1 MLQIRQLIKK
11 VRACR
16 TAEEERSVINKESA
30 EIRNLSKDPNAPHKA
45 RNLCK
50 AIYMQMMGYQTSF
63 MQMSCI
69 NLLAS
74 SDFTEK
80 RIAYSA
86 LSLVIDSTS
95 QVLLLATSTIK
106 KDLQNKDSTE
116 IQALALNA
124 IGDVCTPD
132 MCREL
137 GMEVANLIQNTGDSN
152 VKKRAACAAVVI
164 IKNCPEM
171 IDSYIDKIPTL
182 LEDRTHSVCLSGIY
196 LVIEMINKKPA
207 IIEKIKK
214 YHSMFVKYEKSLL
227 SVSYS
232 PEFDVNGITDPFL
245 QAKILEIMQYTAKD
259 DKDLIDEL
267 ADLFVSVQSITES
280 SRQTGYALQYE
291 IIKTINN
298 LNASSGMKS
307 LSNNILGKFL
317 SSNDYNLK
325 YIALNTLKDVA
336 RKDLSSIQK
345 HRGVIL
351 EFLKDNDISL
361 QKRALDL
368 IYLIINKN
376 NLKKI
381 TRECLIFLPKA
392 EDEIKFE
399 LTKKLQDSIV
409 KYSLSYKWEIDSL
422 IKMVINS
429 KGKIYEDVLSQIIN
443 AILKVKDLY
452 IYSAHK
458 AFIALKMKKN
468 ENNPSLVKLCIYI
481 IGELC
486 TYLIKNNTLNCKNET
501 VTVNENDVLN
511 LLKEIG
517 AKHSS
522 LGNETVI
529 EYLLNALVKLL
540 IRIPEKRNEIES
552 IIKSYRRSYFSE
564 VQSRA
569 LEYLQFN
576 ESDKADVKKN
586 MVEPVPLPKKKEEE
600 EENEERKLVDEND
613 EENNEPEDDL
623 ICIRLTE
630 GTIKNIDLGDNNN
643 IDDNI
648 NNNPLDF
655 LGEKDN
661 NKSNN
666 NNNNQGG
673 NLDLLD
679 LNNIFSAASGEAT
692 NTNINNN
699 NNNQQNNN
707 SLNPFDFINMQL
719 NQPNDNNNNNNNNN
733 VNNNNNN
740 NVNDLLNMIMGS
752 NDNNQANTNTNTNT
766 NNSQN
771 NINDLFSPVQTAP
784 QQSNNMKECF
794 KNEDI
799 SLYYTTDKK
808 EGGVIDGSIFASS
821 NSNEQIKEVK
831 INFLVQKFVK
841 LTVLATSGNN
851 LEPLQSLGIKKDFS
865 LTSSDPNKKIVIK
878 IKLHYTVNEKE
889 TTKEFV
895 IKNI

>member
-1 MLQIRQLIKK
+1 MLKIRQLIKR

-63 MQMSCI
+63 MQLSCI

-74 SDFTEK
+74 PDYTEK

-106 KDLQNKDSTE
+106 KDLQNKDNPE

-124 IGDVCTPD
+124 VGDVCTPD
-132 MCREL
+132 MCREIS
-137 GMEVANLIQNTGDSN
+137 MEVSNIIQNAEDSN
-152 VKKRAACAAVVI
+152 VKKKAACAAVII

-171 IDSYIDKIPTL
+171 MDSYIDKIPLL

-196 LVIEMINKKPA
+196 LVLEMINKNPS
-207 IIEKIKK
+207 IVDKIKK

-245 QAKILEIMQYTAKD
+245 QAKILEILQYTAKD

-280 SRQTGYALQYE
+280 SKQTGYALQYE
-291 IIKTINN
+291 IIKDINN
-298 LNASSGMKS
+298 LNASSGMKN

-336 RKDLSSIQK
+336 RKDLASVQK
-345 HRGVIL
+345 HRSVIL

-376 NLKKI
+376 NLKNI
-381 TRECLIFLPKA
+381 TKECLIFLPKA
-392 EDEIKFE
+392 EDEIKYE

-429 KGKIYEDVLSQIIN
+429 KGKLYEDVLSQIII
-443 AILKVKDLY
+443 AILKVKELY
-452 IYSAHK
+452 VYSAHK
-458 AFIALKMKKN
+458 VFLALKVKKN
-468 ENNPSLVKLCIYI
+468 ENNPSLAKLCIYI

-486 TYLIKNNTLNCKNET
+486 TYLTNNTTLNCKNET
-501 VTVNENDVLN
+501 ISVSEDDILN
-511 LLKEIG
+511 LLKDVG
-517 AKHSS
+517 LKHNS

-529 EYLLNALVKLL
+529 EYLLNAFVKM
-540 IRIPEKRNEIES
+540 IIKFKDKKSVIES
-552 IIKSYRRSYFSE
+552 MIKFYKRSFFAE

-569 LEYLQFN
+569 LEYLQFYKSEK
-576 ESDKADVKKN
+576 ESMKAK
-586 MVEPVPLPKKKEEE
+586 MVEPVLLPKKSREGNDNI
-600 EENEERKLVDEND
+600 NEKRKFVDDND
-613 EENNEPEDDL
+613 EENYEPEDDL
-623 ICIRLTE
+623 ICVRLTE
-630 GTIKNIDLGDNNN
+630 GVIKNIEINDNNIN
-643 IDDNI
+643 DND
-648 NNNPLDF
+648 NNPLDF
-655 LGEKDN
+655 LNDKDN
-661 NKSNN
+661 NNINNDNN
-666 NNNNQGG
+666 NKQSG

-679 LNNIFSAASGEAT
+679 LNSIFSAGN
-692 NTNINNN
+692 NTNPANMNQ
-699 NNNQQNNN
+699 NNQKDNN
-707 SLNPFDFINMQL
+707 SSPFDILNMQL
-719 NQPNDNNNNNNNNN
+719 NQNQNQNEGNNNQQPNNDI
-733 VNNNNNN
+733 
-740 NVNDLLNMIMGS
+740 NDLLNMVIG
-752 NDNNQANTNTNTNT
+752 NNNNT
-766 NNSQN
+766 NNADLNKN
-771 NINDLFSPVQTAP
+771 NNTKTKKTEINV
-784 QQSNNMKECF
+784 MKECY

-799 SLYYTTDKK
+799 SIYYNITKK
-808 EGGVIDGSIFASS
+808 EGSNIEGSVYAT
-821 NSNEQIKEVK
+821 NNKNESITGVK
-831 INFLVQKFVK
+831 IAFLVQKFVK
-841 LTVLATSGNN
+841 LTVLATSGDT
-851 LEPLQSLGIKKDFS
+851 LEPNQSLGIKKDFS
-865 LTSSDPNKKIVIK
+865 LTSSEPNKKVILK
-878 IKLHYTVNEKE
+878 IKLHYSINNEEKAQ
-889 TTKEFV
+889 EFN

>member
-1 MLQIRQLIKK
+1 MLKIRQLIKR

-63 MQMSCI
+63 MQLSCI

-74 SDFTEK
+74 PDYTEK

-106 KDLQNKDSTE
+106 KDLQNKDNPE
-116 IQALALNA
+116 IQAMALNA
-124 IGDVCTPD
+124 VGDVCTPD
-132 MCREL
+132 MCREIS
-137 GMEVANLIQNTGDSN
+137 MEVSNIIQNAEDSN
-152 VKKRAACAAVVI
+152 VKKKAACAAVII

-171 IDSYIDKIPTL
+171 MDSYIDKIPLL

-196 LVIEMINKKPA
+196 LVLEMINKNPS
-207 IIEKIKK
+207 IVDKIKK

-245 QAKILEIMQYTAKD
+245 QAKILEILQYTAKD

-280 SRQTGYALQYE
+280 SKQTGYALQYE
-291 IIKTINN
+291 IIKDINN
-298 LNASSGMKS
+298 LNASSGMKN

-336 RKDLSSIQK
+336 RKDLASVQK
-345 HRGVIL
+345 HRSVIL

-376 NLKKI
+376 NLKNI
-381 TRECLIFLPKA
+381 TKECLIFLPKA
-392 EDEIKFE
+392 EDEIKYE

-429 KGKIYEDVLSQIIN
+429 KGKLYEDVLSQIII
-443 AILKVKDLY
+443 AILKVKELY
-452 IYSAHK
+452 VYSAHK
-458 AFIALKMKKN
+458 VFLALKVKKN
-468 ENNPSLVKLCIYI
+468 ENNPSLAKLCIYI

-486 TYLIKNNTLNCKNET
+486 TYLTNNTTLNCKNET
-501 VTVNENDVLN
+501 ISVTEDDILN
-511 LLKEIG
+511 LLKDVG
-517 AKHSS
+517 LKHNS

-529 EYLLNALVKLL
+529 EYLLNAFVKM
-540 IRIPEKRNEIES
+540 IIKFKDKKSVIES
-552 IIKSYRRSYFSE
+552 MIKFYKRSFFAE

-569 LEYLQFN
+569 LEYLQFYKSEKEN
-576 ESDKADVKKN
+576 MKAK
-586 MVEPVPLPKKKEEE
+586 MVEPVLLPKKSREGNDNI
-600 EENEERKLVDEND
+600 NEKRKLVDDND
-613 EENNEPEDDL
+613 EENYEPEDDL
-623 ICIRLTE
+623 ICVRLTE
-630 GTIKNIDLGDNNN
+630 GVIKNIEINDNNIN
-643 IDDNI
+643 DND
-648 NNNPLDF
+648 NNPLDF
-655 LGEKDN
+655 LNDKDN
-661 NKSNN
+661 NNINNDNN
-666 NNNNQGG
+666 NKQSG

-679 LNNIFSAASGEAT
+679 LNSIFSAGN
-692 NTNINNN
+692 NTNPANMNQ
-699 NNNQQNNN
+699 NNQKDNN
-707 SLNPFDFINMQL
+707 SSPFDILNMQL
-719 NQPNDNNNNNNNNN
+719 NQNQNQNEGNNNQQPNNDI
-733 VNNNNNN
+733 
-740 NVNDLLNMIMGS
+740 NDLLNMVIG
-752 NDNNQANTNTNTNT
+752 NNNNT
-766 NNSQN
+766 NNDDLNKN
-771 NINDLFSPVQTAP
+771 NNTKTKKTEINV
-784 QQSNNMKECF
+784 MKECY

-799 SLYYTTDKK
+799 SIYYNITKK
-808 EGGVIDGSIFASS
+808 EGSNIEGSVYAT
-821 NSNEQIKEVK
+821 NNKNESITGVK
-831 INFLVQKFVK
+831 IVFLVQKFVK
-841 LTVLATSGNN
+841 LTVLATSGDT
-851 LEPLQSLGIKKDFS
+851 LEPNQSLGIKKDFS
-865 LTSSDPNKKIVIK
+865 LTSSEPNKKVILK
-878 IKLHYTVNEKE
+878 IKLHYSINNEEKAQ
-889 TTKEFV
+889 EFN

>member
-1 MLQIRQLIKK
+1 MLKIRQLIKR

-63 MQMSCI
+63 MQLSCI

-74 SDFTEK
+74 PDYTEK

-106 KDLQNKDSTE
+106 KDLQNKDNPE
-116 IQALALNA
+116 IQAMALNA
-124 IGDVCTPD
+124 VGDVCTPD
-132 MCREL
+132 MCREIS
-137 GMEVANLIQNTGDSN
+137 MEVSNIIQNAEDSN
-152 VKKRAACAAVVI
+152 VKKKAACAAVII

-171 IDSYIDKIPTL
+171 MDSYIDKIPLL

-196 LVIEMINKKPA
+196 LVLEMINKNPS
-207 IIEKIKK
+207 IVDKIKK

-245 QAKILEIMQYTAKD
+245 QAKILEILQYTAKD

-280 SRQTGYALQYE
+280 SKQTGYALQYE
-291 IIKTINN
+291 IIKDINN
-298 LNASSGMKS
+298 LNASSGMKN

-336 RKDLSSIQK
+336 RKDLASVQK
-345 HRGVIL
+345 HRSVIL

-376 NLKKI
+376 NLKNI
-381 TRECLIFLPKA
+381 TKECLIFLPKA
-392 EDEIKFE
+392 EDEIKYE

-429 KGKIYEDVLSQIIN
+429 KGKLYEDVLSQIII
-443 AILKVKDLY
+443 AILKVKELY
-452 IYSAHK
+452 VYSAHK
-458 AFIALKMKKN
+458 VFLALKVKKN
-468 ENNPSLVKLCIYI
+468 ENNPSLAKLCIYI

-486 TYLIKNNTLNCKNET
+486 TYLTNNTTLNCKNET
-501 VTVNENDVLN
+501 ISVTEDDILN
-511 LLKEIG
+511 LLKDVG
-517 AKHSS
+517 LKHNS

-529 EYLLNALVKLL
+529 EYLLNAFVKM
-540 IRIPEKRNEIES
+540 IIKFKDKKSVIES
-552 IIKSYRRSYFSE
+552 MIKFYKRSFFAE

-569 LEYLQFN
+569 LEYLQFYKSEKEN
-576 ESDKADVKKN
+576 MKAK
-586 MVEPVPLPKKKEEE
+586 MVEPVLLPKKSREGNDNI
-600 EENEERKLVDEND
+600 NEKRKLVDDND
-613 EENNEPEDDL
+613 EENYEPEDDL
-623 ICIRLTE
+623 ICVRLTE
-630 GTIKNIDLGDNNN
+630 GVIKNIEINDNNIN
-643 IDDNI
+643 DND
-648 NNNPLDF
+648 NNPLDF
-655 LGEKDN
+655 LNDKDN
-661 NKSNN
+661 NNINNDNN
-666 NNNNQGG
+666 NKQSG

-679 LNNIFSAASGEAT
+679 LNSIFSAGN
-692 NTNINNN
+692 NTNPANMNQ
-699 NNNQQNNN
+699 NNQKDNN
-707 SLNPFDFINMQL
+707 SSPFDILNMQL
-719 NQPNDNNNNNNNNN
+719 NQNQNQNEGNNNQQPNNDI
-733 VNNNNNN
+733 
-740 NVNDLLNMIMGS
+740 NDLLNMVIG
-752 NDNNQANTNTNTNT
+752 NNNNT
-766 NNSQN
+766 NNADLNKN
-771 NINDLFSPVQTAP
+771 NNTKTKKTEINV
-784 QQSNNMKECF
+784 MKECY

-799 SLYYTTDKK
+799 SIYYNITKK
-808 EGGVIDGSIFASS
+808 EGSNIEGSVYAT
-821 NSNEQIKEVK
+821 NNKNESITGVK
-831 INFLVQKFVK
+831 IVFLVQKFVK
-841 LTVLATSGNN
+841 LTVLATSGDT
-851 LEPLQSLGIKKDFS
+851 LEPNQSLGIKKDFS
-865 LTSSDPNKKIVIK
+865 LTSSEPNKKVILK
-878 IKLHYTVNEKE
+878 IKLHYSINNEEKAQ
-889 TTKEFV
+889 EFN

>member
-1 MLQIRQLIKK
+1 MLKIRQLIKR

-63 MQMSCI
+63 MQLSCI

-74 SDFTEK
+74 PDYTEK

-106 KDLQNKDSTE
+106 KDLQNKDNPE

-124 IGDVCTPD
+124 VGDVCTPD
-132 MCREL
+132 MCREIS
-137 GMEVANLIQNTGDSN
+137 MEVSNIIQNAEDSN
-152 VKKRAACAAVVI
+152 VKKKAACAAVII

-171 IDSYIDKIPTL
+171 MDSYIDKIPLL

-196 LVIEMINKKPA
+196 LVLEMINKNPS
-207 IIEKIKK
+207 IVDKIKK

-245 QAKILEIMQYTAKD
+245 QAKILEILQYTAKD

-280 SRQTGYALQYE
+280 SKQTGYALQYE
-291 IIKTINN
+291 IIKDINN
-298 LNASSGMKS
+298 LNASSGMKN

-336 RKDLSSIQK
+336 RKDLASVQK
-345 HRGVIL
+345 HRSVIL
-351 EFLKDNDISL
+351 EFLKDSDISL

-376 NLKKI
+376 NLKNI
-381 TRECLIFLPKA
+381 TKECLIFLPKA
-392 EDEIKFE
+392 EDEIKYE

-429 KGKIYEDVLSQIIN
+429 KGKLYEDVLSQIII
-443 AILKVKDLY
+443 AILKVKELY
-452 IYSAHK
+452 VYSAHK
-458 AFIALKMKKN
+458 VFLALKVKKN
-468 ENNPSLVKLCIYI
+468 ENNPSLAKLCIYI

-486 TYLIKNNTLNCKNET
+486 TYLTNNTTLNCKNET
-501 VTVNENDVLN
+501 ISVTEDDILN
-511 LLKEIG
+511 LLKDVG
-517 AKHSS
+517 LKHNS

-529 EYLLNALVKLL
+529 EYLLNAFVKM
-540 IRIPEKRNEIES
+540 IIKFKDKKSVIES
-552 IIKSYRRSYFSE
+552 MIKFYKRSFFAE

-569 LEYLQFN
+569 LEYLQFYKSEK
-576 ESDKADVKKN
+576 ESMKAK
-586 MVEPVPLPKKKEEE
+586 MVEPVLLPKKSREGNDNI
-600 EENEERKLVDEND
+600 NEKRKLVDDND
-613 EENNEPEDDL
+613 EENYEPEDDL
-623 ICIRLTE
+623 ICVRLTE
-630 GTIKNIDLGDNNN
+630 GVIKNIEINDNNIN
-643 IDDNI
+643 DND
-648 NNNPLDF
+648 NNPLDF
-655 LGEKDN
+655 LNDKDN
-661 NKSNN
+661 NNINNDNN
-666 NNNNQGG
+666 NKQSG

-679 LNNIFSAASGEAT
+679 LNSIFSAGN
-692 NTNINNN
+692 NTNPANMNQ
-699 NNNQQNNN
+699 NNQKDNN
-707 SLNPFDFINMQL
+707 SSPFDILNMQL
-719 NQPNDNNNNNNNNN
+719 NQNQNQNEGNNNKQPNNDI
-733 VNNNNNN
+733 
-740 NVNDLLNMIMGS
+740 NDLLNMVIG
-752 NDNNQANTNTNTNT
+752 NNNNT
-766 NNSQN
+766 NNADLNKN
-771 NINDLFSPVQTAP
+771 NNTKTKKTEINV
-784 QQSNNMKECF
+784 MKECY

-799 SLYYTTDKK
+799 SIYYNITKK
-808 EGGVIDGSIFASS
+808 EGSNIEGSVYAT
-821 NSNEQIKEVK
+821 NNKNESITGVK
-831 INFLVQKFVK
+831 IVFLVQKFVK
-841 LTVLATSGNN
+841 LTVLATSGDT
-851 LEPLQSLGIKKDFS
+851 LEPNQSLGIKKDFS
-865 LTSSDPNKKIVIK
+865 LTSSEPNKKVILK
-878 IKLHYTVNEKE
+878 IKLHYSINNEEKAQ
-889 TTKEFV
+889 EFN

>member
-1 MLQIRQLIKK
+1 MLKIRQLIKR

-86 LSLVIDSTS
+86 LPLVIDSTS

-106 KDLQNKDSTE
+106 KDLQNKENPD

-124 IGDVCTPD
+124 VGDVCTPD
-132 MCREL
+132 MCREIS
-137 GMEVANLIQNTGDSN
+137 MEVANLIQNGEDSN
-152 VKKRAACAAVVI
+152 VKKKSACAAVVI
-164 IKNCPEM
+164 IKNCPET
-171 IDSYIDKIPTL
+171 IDSFIDKISTL

-196 LVIEMINKKPA
+196 LVLEMISKKPS
-207 IIEKIKK
+207 IVDKIKK
-214 YHSMFVKYEKSLL
+214 YHSMFVKYERSLL

-245 QAKILEIMQYTAKD
+245 QAKILEILQYTAKD
-259 DKDLIDEL
+259 DKELIDEL

-280 SRQTGYALQYE
+280 SKQTGYALQYE
-291 IIKTINN
+291 IIKDINN
-298 LNASSGMKS
+298 LNASSGMKN

-336 RKDLSSIQK
+336 RKDLASVQK
-345 HRGVIL
+345 HRSVIL

-376 NLKKI
+376 NLKNI
-381 TRECLIFLPKA
+381 TKECLIFLPKA

-429 KGKIYEDVLSQIIN
+429 KGKLYEDVLSNIIL
-443 AILKVKDLY
+443 AILEVKDLY

-458 AFIALKMKKN
+458 AFLALKIKKN
-468 ENNPSLVKLCIYI
+468 ENNPSLAKLCIYI
-481 IGELC
+481 IGELA
-486 TYLIKNNTLNCKNET
+486 TYLISNTTLNCKNET
-501 VTVNENDVLN
+501 ITVTENDILH
-511 LLKEIG
+511 LFKEVG
-517 AKHSS
+517 NKHNN
-522 LGNETVI
+522 LGNETVL
-529 EYLLNALVKLL
+529 EYLLNALVKLF
-540 IRIPEKRNEIES
+540 IKFKDKKSEIES
-552 IIKSYRRSYFSE
+552 MIKHYKRSYFSE

-576 ESDKADVKKN
+576 KSDKENMKQK
-586 MVEPVPLPKKKEEE
+586 MVETIPLPQKNKEERDKIQKE
-600 EENEERKLVDEND
+600 KRKLVDDKD
-613 EENNEPEDDL
+613 EENYEPEDDL
-623 ICIRLTE
+623 ICVRLTE
-630 GTIKNIDLGDNNN
+630 GVIKNIEIKNNDENDNNN
-643 IDDNI
+643 G
-648 NNNPLDF
+648 LDF

-661 NKSNN
+661 SNNN

-679 LNNIFSAASGEAT
+679 LNSIFTSAPGNQDNN
-692 NTNINNN
+692 NTNSDQNQNNANNN
-699 NNNQQNNN
+699 N
-707 SLNPFDFINMQL
+707 SAANPFDILNMQL
-719 NQPNDNNNNNNNNN
+719 NQNQSNENNNQKNNTDINDILNMVIGTNNNNNNNTTT
-733 VNNNNNN
+733 
-740 NVNDLLNMIMGS
+740 ND
-752 NDNNQANTNTNTNT
+752 TNNT
-766 NNSQN
+766 NNNTEHQ
-771 NINDLFSPVQTAP
+771 INT
-784 QQSNNMKECF
+784 MKECF
-794 KNEDI
+794 KNDDI
-799 SLYYTTDKK
+799 SIYYTITKK
-808 EGGVIDGSIFASS
+808 EQSNLDGTIYAT
-821 NSNEQIKEVK
+821 NNKNTAINGVK
-831 INFLVQKFVK
+831 IIFQVQKFVK
-841 LTVLATSGNN
+841 LNVLSVSGDQ
-851 LEPLQSLGIKKDFS
+851 LEPNQSLGIKKDFT
-865 LTSSDPNKKIVIK
+865 LTSSEPHKKVSIR
-878 IKLHYTVNEKE
+878 IKLQYMINNEEKTE
-889 TTKEFV
+889 QFM
-895 IKNI
+895 IKNL

>member
-1 MLQIRQLIKK
+1 MLKIRQLIKK

-30 EIRNLSKDPNAPHKA
+30 EIRNLSKDPNAPNKA

-86 LSLVIDSTS
+86 LPLVIDSTS

-106 KDLQNKDSTE
+106 KDLQNRDNPE

-124 IGDVCTPD
+124 VGDVCTPD
-132 MCREL
+132 MCREIS
-137 GMEVANLIQNTGDSN
+137 MEVANIIQNTEDSN

-171 IDSYIDKIPTL
+171 IDSYIDKIPLL

-196 LVIEMINKKPA
+196 LVIEMINVKPT

-214 YHSMFVKYEKSLL
+214 YHSMFIKYEKALL

-245 QAKILEIMQYTAKD
+245 QAKILEIMQFTAKD
-259 DKDLIDEL
+259 DKELIDEL

-280 SRQTGYALQYE
+280 SKQTGYALQYE

-336 RKDLSSIQK
+336 RKDLASVQK
-345 HRGVIL
+345 HRAVIL

-381 TRECLIFLPKA
+381 TKECLIFLPKA
-392 EDEIKFE
+392 DDEIKFE

-429 KGKIYEDVLSQIIN
+429 KGKIYEEVLSQIIN
-443 AILKVKDLY
+443 AIIAVKDLY
-452 IYSAHK
+452 AYSAHK
-458 AFIALKMKKN
+458 AFLALKMKRN

-486 TYLIKNNTLNCKNET
+486 TYLINNTTLNCKNET
-501 VTVNENDVLN
+501 ITVNENDVLN
-511 LLKEIG
+511 LFKEIG
-517 AKHSS
+517 VKHNN

-529 EYLLNALVKLL
+529 EYLLNALVKLF
-540 IRIPEKRNEIES
+540 IRFPDKRNEIEA
-552 IIKSYRRSYFSE
+552 IIKTYKRSYFSE

-576 ESDKADVKKN
+576 KSDKNNMKN
-586 MVEPVPLPKKKEEE
+586 KMVEPIPLPKKKDDEEVE
-600 EENEERKLVDEND
+600 KKKKLVDEND
-613 EENNEPEDDL
+613 EENNDPEDDL
-623 ICIRLTE
+623 ICVRLTE
-630 GTIKNIDLGDNNN
+630 GAIKNIDLSDNNN
-643 IDDNI
+643 LDNI

-661 NKSNN
+661 DNTNN
-666 NNNNQGG
+666 NNKQGG

-679 LNNIFSAASGEAT
+679 LNNIFSAASGEAP
-692 NTNINNN
+692 NTNNNSNQQNNN
-699 NNNQQNNN
+699 NNN
-707 SLNPFDFINMQL
+707 PFDIFNLQL
-719 NQPNDNNNNNNNNN
+719 NQPNNNNNNNTNN
-733 VNNNNNN
+733 NQSSNNNNI
-740 NVNDLLNMIMGS
+740 NDLLNMVMGT
-752 NDNNQANTNTNTNT
+752 NDNNQNNNNNQNNTNDFF
-766 NNSQN
+766 SQ
-771 NINDLFSPVQTAP
+771 FQTP
-784 QQSNNMKECF
+784 PKESDSMKECF

-799 SLYYTTDKK
+799 SLYYNITKK
-808 EGGVIDGSIFASS
+808 EGGTIDGAILASS
-821 NSNEQIKEVK
+821 NSKESISEVK

-841 LTVLATSGNN
+841 LTVLSTSGSN
-851 LEPLQSLGIKKDFS
+851 LEPLQSLGIKKEFT
-865 LTSSDPNKKIVIK
+865 LTSNDPNKKIVIK
-878 IKLHYTVNEKE
+878 IKLHYTINGKE
-889 TTKEFV
+889 TSKEFT
-895 IKNI
+895 IKNL

>member
-1 MLQIRQLIKK
+1 MLKIRQLIKR

-63 MQMSCI
+63 MQLSCI

-74 SDFTEK
+74 PDYTEK

-106 KDLQNKDSTE
+106 KDLQNKDNPE

-124 IGDVCTPD
+124 VGDVCTPD
-132 MCREL
+132 MCREIS
-137 GMEVANLIQNTGDSN
+137 MEVSNIIQNAEDSN
-152 VKKRAACAAVVI
+152 VKKKAACAAVII

-171 IDSYIDKIPTL
+171 MDSYIDKIPLL

-196 LVIEMINKKPA
+196 LVLEMINKNPS
-207 IIEKIKK
+207 IVDKIKK

-245 QAKILEIMQYTAKD
+245 QAKILEILQYTAKD

-280 SRQTGYALQYE
+280 SKQTGYALQYE
-291 IIKTINN
+291 IIKDINN
-298 LNASSGMKS
+298 LNASSGMKN

-336 RKDLSSIQK
+336 RKDLASVQK
-345 HRGVIL
+345 HRSVIL

-376 NLKKI
+376 NLKNI
-381 TRECLIFLPKA
+381 TKECLIFLPKA
-392 EDEIKFE
+392 EDEIKYE

-429 KGKIYEDVLSQIIN
+429 KGKLYEDVLSQIII
-443 AILKVKDLY
+443 AILKVKELY
-452 IYSAHK
+452 VYSAHK
-458 AFIALKMKKN
+458 VFLALKVKKN
-468 ENNPSLVKLCIYI
+468 ENNPSLAKLCIYI

-486 TYLIKNNTLNCKNET
+486 TYLTNNTTLNCKNET
-501 VTVNENDVLN
+501 ISVTEDDILN
-511 LLKEIG
+511 LLKDVG
-517 AKHSS
+517 LKHNS

-529 EYLLNALVKLL
+529 EYLLNAFVKM
-540 IRIPEKRNEIES
+540 IIKFKDKKSVIES
-552 IIKSYRRSYFSE
+552 MIKFYKRSFFAE

-569 LEYLQFN
+569 LEYLQFYKSEKEN
-576 ESDKADVKKN
+576 MKSKKI
-586 MVEPVPLPKKKEEE
+586 EPVLLPKKSREGNDNI
-600 EENEERKLVDEND
+600 NEKRKLVDDND
-613 EENNEPEDDL
+613 EENYEPEDDL
-623 ICIRLTE
+623 ICVRLTE
-630 GTIKNIDLGDNNN
+630 GVIKNIEINDNNIN
-643 IDDNI
+643 DND
-648 NNNPLDF
+648 NNPLDF
-655 LGEKDN
+655 LNDKDN
-661 NKSNN
+661 NNINNDNN
-666 NNNNQGG
+666 NKQSG

-679 LNNIFSAASGEAT
+679 LNSIFSAGN
-692 NTNINNN
+692 NTNPANMNQ
-699 NNNQQNNN
+699 NNQKDNN
-707 SLNPFDFINMQL
+707 SSPFDILNMQL
-719 NQPNDNNNNNNNNN
+719 NQNQNKNEGNNNQQPNNDI
-733 VNNNNNN
+733 
-740 NVNDLLNMIMGS
+740 NDLLNMVIG
-752 NDNNQANTNTNTNT
+752 NNNNT
-766 NNSQN
+766 NNADLNKN
-771 NINDLFSPVQTAP
+771 NNTKTKKTEINV
-784 QQSNNMKECF
+784 MKECY

-799 SLYYTTDKK
+799 SIYYNITKK
-808 EGGVIDGSIFASS
+808 EGSNIEGSVYAT
-821 NSNEQIKEVK
+821 NNKNESITGVK
-831 INFLVQKFVK
+831 IVFLVQKFVK
-841 LTVLATSGNN
+841 LTVLATSGDT
-851 LEPLQSLGIKKDFS
+851 LEPNQSLGIKKDFS
-865 LTSSDPNKKIVIK
+865 LTSSEPNKKVILK
-878 IKLHYTVNEKE
+878 IKLHYSINNEEKAQ
-889 TTKEFV
+889 EFN

>member
-1 MLQIRQLIKK
+1 MLKIRQLIKR

-74 SDFTEK
+74 QDFTEK

-86 LSLVIDSTS
+86 LPLVIDSTS

-106 KDLQNKDSTE
+106 KDLQNRDNPE

-124 IGDVCTPD
+124 VGDVCTPD
-132 MCREL
+132 MCREIS
-137 GMEVANLIQNTGDSN
+137 MEVANIIQNTEDSN
-152 VKKRAACAAVVI
+152 VKKRAACAGVVI

-171 IDSYIDKIPTL
+171 IDSYIDKIPLL

-196 LVIEMINKKPA
+196 LVLEMINKRNS

-259 DKDLIDEL
+259 DKELIDEL

-280 SRQTGYALQYE
+280 SKQTGYALQYE
-291 IIKTINN
+291 IIKAINN

-336 RKDLSSIQK
+336 RKDLASVQK
-345 HRGVIL
+345 HRSVIL

-376 NLKKI
+376 NLKNI
-381 TRECLIFLPKA
+381 TKECLVFLPKA
-392 EDEIKFE
+392 EDEIKYE

-409 KYSLSYKWEIDSL
+409 KYSMSYKWEIDSL

-429 KGKIYEDVLSQIIN
+429 KGKIYEDILSQIIN
-443 AILKVKDLY
+443 SIIKVKDLY

-458 AFIALKMKKN
+458 AFLALKMKKN
-468 ENNPSLVKLCIYI
+468 ENNPALAKLCIYI
-481 IGELC
+481 IGELA
-486 TYLIKNNTLNCKNET
+486 TYLTNNNTLNCKNEPIK
-501 VTVNENDVLN
+501 VSEDDILN
-511 LLKEIG
+511 LLTEIG
-517 AKHSS
+517 LKHNN

-529 EYLLNALVKLL
+529 EYLLNALVKLF
-540 IRIPEKRNEIES
+540 IKFPDKRNEIES
-552 IIKSYRRSYFSE
+552 IIKHYKRSYFSE

-576 ESDKADVKKN
+576 KSDKNDMKN
-586 MVEPVPLPKKKEEE
+586 KMVEAVPLPKKEG
-600 EENEERKLVDEND
+600 EENEQKKKLIDERD
-613 EENNEPEDDL
+613 EENYDIEDDL
-623 ICIRLTE
+623 ICVRLTE
-630 GTIKNIDLGDNNN
+630 GAVKNINLNEEINNNDNNN
-643 IDDNI
+643 NT
-648 NNNPLDF
+648 LDF
-655 LGEKDN
+655 LGKKDN
-661 NKSNN
+661 TN

-673 NLDLLD
+673 NLNLLD
-679 LNNIFSAASGEAT
+679 LDSIFSAAASGT
-692 NTNINNN
+692 GGQNINNN
-699 NNNQQNNN
+699 NDNKANNN
-707 SLNPFDFINMQL
+707 EMNPFDLL
-719 NQPNDNNNNNNNNN
+719 NLMQPNPTE
-733 VNNNNNN
+733 
-740 NVNDLLNMIMGS
+740 
-752 NDNNQANTNTNTNT
+752 AN
-766 NNSQN
+766 
-771 NINDLFSPVQTAP
+771 A
-784 QQSNNMKECF
+784 MKECF

-799 SLYYTTDKK
+799 SLYYTITKK
-808 EGGVIDGSIFASS
+808 EGSNIDGAVFATNHS
-821 NSNEQIKEVK
+821 NSQITEVK

-841 LTVLATSGNN
+841 LTVLSTSGNI
-851 LEPLQSLGIKKDFS
+851 LEPSQSLGIKKDFT
-865 LTSSDPNKKIVIK
+865 LTSSDPSKKIVIK
-878 IKLHYTVNEKE
+878 IKLHYLINNEEKKHE
-889 TTKEFV
+889 LT
-895 IKNI
+895 IKNL

>member
-1 MLQIRQLIKK
+1 MLKIRQLIKR

-74 SDFTEK
+74 QDFTEK

-86 LSLVIDSTS
+86 LPLVIDSTS

-106 KDLQNKDSTE
+106 KDLQNRDNPE

-124 IGDVCTPD
+124 VGDVCTPD
-132 MCREL
+132 MCREIS
-137 GMEVANLIQNTGDSN
+137 MEVANIIQNTEDSN
-152 VKKRAACAAVVI
+152 VKKRAACAGVVI

-171 IDSYIDKIPTL
+171 IDSYIDKIPLL

-196 LVIEMINKKPA
+196 LVLEMINKRNS

-259 DKDLIDEL
+259 DKELIDEL

-280 SRQTGYALQYE
+280 SKQTGYALQYE
-291 IIKTINN
+291 IIKAINN

-336 RKDLSSIQK
+336 RKDLASVQK
-345 HRGVIL
+345 HRSVIL

-376 NLKKI
+376 NLKNI
-381 TRECLIFLPKA
+381 TKECLVFLPKA
-392 EDEIKFE
+392 EDEIKYE

-409 KYSLSYKWEIDSL
+409 KYSMSYKWEIDSL

-429 KGKIYEDVLSQIIN
+429 KGKIYEDILSQIIN
-443 AILKVKDLY
+443 SIIKVKDLY

-458 AFIALKMKKN
+458 AFLALKMKKN
-468 ENNPSLVKLCIYI
+468 ENNPALAKLCIYI
-481 IGELC
+481 IGELA
-486 TYLIKNNTLNCKNET
+486 TYLTNNNTLNCKNET
-501 VTVNENDVLN
+501 IKVSEDDILN
-511 LLKEIG
+511 LLTEIG
-517 AKHSS
+517 LKHNN

-529 EYLLNALVKLL
+529 EYLLNALVKLF
-540 IRIPEKRNEIES
+540 IKFPDKRNEIES
-552 IIKSYRRSYFSE
+552 IIKHYKRSYFSE

-576 ESDKADVKKN
+576 KSDKNDMKN
-586 MVEPVPLPKKKEEE
+586 KMVEAVPLPKKEG
-600 EENEERKLVDEND
+600 EENEQKKKLIDERD
-613 EENNEPEDDL
+613 EENYDIEDDL
-623 ICIRLTE
+623 ICVRLTE
-630 GTIKNIDLGDNNN
+630 GAVKNINLNEEINNNDNNN
-643 IDDNI
+643 NT
-648 NNNPLDF
+648 LDF
-655 LGEKDN
+655 LGKKDN
-661 NKSNN
+661 TNS
-666 NNNNQGG
+666 NNNQGG
-673 NLDLLD
+673 NLNLLD
-679 LNNIFSAASGEAT
+679 LDSIFSAAASGT
-692 NTNINNN
+692 GGQNINNN
-699 NNNQQNNN
+699 NDNKANNN
-707 SLNPFDFINMQL
+707 EMNPFDLLNLQL
-719 NQPNDNNNNNNNNN
+719 NQPNNDNNQAQNNNNNI
-733 VNNNNNN
+733 
-740 NVNDLLNMIMGS
+740 NDLLNMVIGT
-752 NDNNQANTNTNTNT
+752 NNNQNNNTQANNNDIFSQMQPNPTETN
-766 NNSQN
+766 
-771 NINDLFSPVQTAP
+771 A
-784 QQSNNMKECF
+784 MKECF

-799 SLYYTTDKK
+799 SLYYTITKK
-808 EGGVIDGSIFASS
+808 EGSNIDGAVFATNHS
-821 NSNEQIKEVK
+821 NSQITEVK

-841 LTVLATSGNN
+841 LTVLSTSGNI
-851 LEPLQSLGIKKDFS
+851 LEPSQSLGIKKDFT
-865 LTSSDPNKKIVIK
+865 LTSSDPSKKIVIK
-878 IKLHYTVNEKE
+878 IKLHYLINNEEKKHE
-889 TTKEFV
+889 LT
-895 IKNI
+895 IKNL

>member
-1 MLQIRQLIKK
+1 MLKIRQLIKR

-86 LSLVIDSTS
+86 LPLVIDSTS

-106 KDLQNKDSTE
+106 KDLQNRDNPE

-124 IGDVCTPD
+124 VGDVCTPD
-132 MCREL
+132 MCREIS
-137 GMEVANLIQNTGDSN
+137 MEVANIIQNSQDSN
-152 VKKRAACAAVVI
+152 VKKRAACAGVVI

-171 IDSYIDKIPTL
+171 IDSYIDKIPLL

-196 LVIEMINKKPA
+196 LVLEMINIRPN

-259 DKDLIDEL
+259 NKELIDEL

-280 SRQTGYALQYE
+280 SKQTGYALQYE
-291 IIKTINN
+291 IIKAINN

-336 RKDLSSIQK
+336 RKDLASVQK
-345 HRGVIL
+345 HRAVIL

-376 NLKKI
+376 NLKNI
-381 TRECLIFLPKA
+381 TKECLIFLPKA
-392 EDEIKFE
+392 EDEIKYE

-409 KYSLSYKWEIDSL
+409 KYSPSYKWEIDSL

-443 AILKVKDLY
+443 SILKVKDLY
-452 IYSAHK
+452 VYSAHK
-458 AFIALKMKKN
+458 AFLALKVKKN
-468 ENNPSLVKLCIYI
+468 ENNPSLIKLCIYI
-481 IGELC
+481 IGELS
-486 TYLIKNNTLNCKNET
+486 TYLTTNNTLNCKNEPLT
-501 VTVNENDVLN
+501 VSENDILN
-511 LLKEIG
+511 LFKEIG
-517 AKHSS
+517 VKHNN

-529 EYLLNALVKLL
+529 EYLLNALVKLF
-540 IRIPEKRNEIES
+540 IKFPDKRDEIES
-552 IIKSYRRSYFSE
+552 IIKNYKRSYFSE

-569 LEYLQFN
+569 LEYLVFN
-576 ESDKADVKKN
+576 KSNKTEMKN
-586 MVEPVPLPKKKEEE
+586 KMVASIPLPKK
-600 EENEERKLVDEND
+600 ENEDEKEKKKKLVEEND
-613 EENNEPEDDL
+613 EENNDIEDDL
-623 ICIRLTE
+623 ICVRLTE
-630 GTIKNIDLGDNNN
+630 GTIKNIDLNENVNNEN
-643 IDDNI
+643 N

-655 LGEKDN
+655 LGGKDN
-661 NKSNN
+661 NI
-666 NNNNQGG
+666 NNNQGG

-679 LNNIFSAASGEAT
+679 LNNIFSASSNE
-692 NTNINNN
+692 NQNN
-699 NNNQQNNN
+699 NNNQNSVNNNSMNPFDLLNMNLNQTNNNNQNNN
-707 SLNPFDFINMQL
+707 QS
-719 NQPNDNNNNNNNNN
+719 NNNNI
-733 VNNNNNN
+733 
-740 NVNDLLNMIMGS
+740 NDLLNMVMG
-752 NDNNQANTNTNTNT
+752 NNN
-766 NNSQN
+766 
-771 NINDLFSPVQTAP
+771 
-784 QQSNNMKECF
+784 QSNNNNQNNQSNNNDIFSQIQNAPQESNSMKECF
-794 KNEDI
+794 KNEDV
-799 SLYYTTDKK
+799 SVYYSITKK
-808 EGGVIDGSIFASS
+808 EGNNIDGSIYVS
-821 NSNEQIKEVK
+821 NNSKEQINEIKL
-831 INFLVQKFVK
+831 NFLVQKFVK
-841 LTVLATSGNN
+841 LTVLATSGNS
-851 LEPLQSLGIKKDFS
+851 LEPSQSLGIKKDFT
-865 LTSSDPNKKIVIK
+865 LNTSDPNKKIIIK
-878 IKLHYTVNEKE
+878 IKLHYIINNEEKKNE
-889 TTKEFV
+889 IT
-895 IKNI
+895 IKNL

>member
-1 MLQIRQLIKK
+1 MLKIRQLIKK

-30 EIRNLSKDPNAPHKA
+30 EIRNLSKDPNAPNKA

-86 LSLVIDSTS
+86 LPLVIDSTS

-106 KDLQNKDSTE
+106 KDLQNRDNPE

-124 IGDVCTPD
+124 VGDVCTPD
-132 MCREL
+132 MCREIS
-137 GMEVANLIQNTGDSN
+137 MEVANIIQNTEDSN

-171 IDSYIDKIPTL
+171 IDSYIDKIPLL

-196 LVIEMINKKPA
+196 LVIEMINVKPT

-214 YHSMFVKYEKSLL
+214 YHSMFIKYEKALL

-245 QAKILEIMQYTAKD
+245 QAKILEIMQFTAKD
-259 DKDLIDEL
+259 DKELIDEL

-280 SRQTGYALQYE
+280 SKQTGYALQYE

-336 RKDLSSIQK
+336 RKDLASVQK
-345 HRGVIL
+345 HRAVIL

-376 NLKKI
+376 NLKNI

-443 AILKVKDLY
+443 SIIKVKDLY
-452 IYSAHK
+452 VYSSHK
-458 AFIALKMKKN
+458 AFLALKVKIN
-468 ENNPSLVKLCIYI
+468 ENNPSLSKLCIYI

-486 TYLIKNNTLNCKNET
+486 TYLVNNNTLNCKNEQIK
-501 VTVNENDVLN
+501 VSEDDILN
-511 LLKEIG
+511 LFKEVGI
-517 AKHSS
+517 KHNNF
-522 LGNETVI
+522 GNETVI
-529 EYLLNALVKLL
+529 QYLLNALVKLF
-540 IRIPEKRNEIES
+540 IRFPDKRNEIES
-552 IIKSYRRSYFSE
+552 IIKNYKRSYFSE

-576 ESDKADVKKN
+576 KSDKNDMKN
-586 MVEPVPLPKKKEEE
+586 KMVEAIPLPKKDK
-600 EENEERKLVDEND
+600 EENEIKKKLVDEND
-613 EENNEPEDDL
+613 EENNDREDDL
-623 ICIRLTE
+623 ICVRLTE
-630 GTIKNIDLGDNNN
+630 GSIRNIDITNN
-643 IDDNI
+643 IDNENNNN
-648 NNNPLDF
+648 NNNPFDF

-661 NKSNN
+661 SNN
-666 NNNNQGG
+666 LNTNNTNQGG

-679 LNNIFSAASGEAT
+679 LNNIFSSSGASTT
-692 NTNINNN
+692 NTNANNDNNNANNNNSMNPFDLLNLQLDQTNNN
-699 NNNQQNNN
+699 NNSNN
-707 SLNPFDFINMQL
+707 IA
-719 NQPNDNNNNNNNNN
+719 QPTNNNNNI
-733 VNNNNNN
+733 
-740 NVNDLLNMIMGS
+740 NDLLNMVM
-752 NDNNQANTNTNTNT
+752 NT
-766 NNSQN
+766 NNNSNNNNGESNNNNDILSQ
-771 NINDLFSPVQTAP
+771 IQMAP
-784 QQSNNMKECF
+784 QQETNAMKECF

-799 SLYYTTDKK
+799 SLYYSITKK
-808 EGGVIDGSIFASS
+808 EGNNIDGSVFAS
-821 NSNEQIKEVK
+821 NNNKEEQITEVK

-841 LTVLATSGNN
+841 LTVLNTSGNT
-851 LEPLQSLGIKKDFS
+851 LEPSQSLGIKKDFT
-865 LTSSDPNKKIVIK
+865 LTSNDPSKKIIVK
-878 IKLHYTVNEKE
+878 IKLHYIINKEEK
-889 TTKEFV
+889 TKELT
-895 IKNI
+895 IKNL

>member
-1 MLQIRQLIKK
+1 MLKIRQLIKR

-63 MQMSCI
+63 MQLSCI

-74 SDFTEK
+74 PDYTEK

-106 KDLQNKDSTE
+106 KDLQNKDNPE

-124 IGDVCTPD
+124 VGDVCTPD
-132 MCREL
+132 MCREIS
-137 GMEVANLIQNTGDSN
+137 MEVSNIIQNAEDSN
-152 VKKRAACAAVVI
+152 VKKKAACAAVII

-171 IDSYIDKIPTL
+171 MDSYIDKIPLL

-196 LVIEMINKKPA
+196 LVLEMINKNPS
-207 IIEKIKK
+207 IVDKIKK

-245 QAKILEIMQYTAKD
+245 QAKILEILQYTAKD

-280 SRQTGYALQYE
+280 SKQTGYALQYE
-291 IIKTINN
+291 IIKDINN
-298 LNASSGMKS
+298 LNASSGMKN

-336 RKDLSSIQK
+336 RKDLASVQK
-345 HRGVIL
+345 HRSVIL

-376 NLKKI
+376 NLKNI
-381 TRECLIFLPKA
+381 TKECLIFLPKA
-392 EDEIKFE
+392 EDEIKYE

-429 KGKIYEDVLSQIIN
+429 KGKLYEDVLSQIII
-443 AILKVKDLY
+443 AILKVKELY
-452 IYSAHK
+452 VYSAHK
-458 AFIALKMKKN
+458 VFLALKVKKN
-468 ENNPSLVKLCIYI
+468 ENNPSLAKLCIYI

-486 TYLIKNNTLNCKNET
+486 TYLTNNTTLNCKNET
-501 VTVNENDVLN
+501 ISVTEDDILN
-511 LLKEIG
+511 LLKDVG
-517 AKHSS
+517 LKHNS

-529 EYLLNALVKLL
+529 EYLLNAFVKM
-540 IRIPEKRNEIES
+540 IIKFKDKKSVIES
-552 IIKSYRRSYFSE
+552 MIKFYKRSFFAE

-569 LEYLQFN
+569 LEYLQFYKSEK
-576 ESDKADVKKN
+576 ESMKAK
-586 MVEPVPLPKKKEEE
+586 MVEPVLLPKKSREGNDNI
-600 EENEERKLVDEND
+600 NEKRKLVDDND
-613 EENNEPEDDL
+613 EENYEPEDDL
-623 ICIRLTE
+623 ICVRLTE
-630 GTIKNIDLGDNNN
+630 GVIKNIEINDNNIN
-643 IDDNI
+643 DND
-648 NNNPLDF
+648 NNPLDF
-655 LGEKDN
+655 LNDKDN
-661 NKSNN
+661 NNINNDNN
-666 NNNNQGG
+666 NKQSG

-679 LNNIFSAASGEAT
+679 LNSIFSSGN
-692 NTNINNN
+692 NTNPANINQ
-699 NNNQQNNN
+699 NNQKENN
-707 SLNPFDFINMQL
+707 SSPFDILNMQL
-719 NQPNDNNNNNNNNN
+719 NQNQNQNEGNNNQQPNNDI
-733 VNNNNNN
+733 
-740 NVNDLLNMIMGS
+740 NDLLNMVIG
-752 NDNNQANTNTNTNT
+752 NNNNT
-766 NNSQN
+766 NNADLNKN
-771 NINDLFSPVQTAP
+771 NNTKTKKTEINV
-784 QQSNNMKECF
+784 MKECY

-799 SLYYTTDKK
+799 SIYYNITKK
-808 EGGVIDGSIFASS
+808 EGSNIEGSVYAT
-821 NSNEQIKEVK
+821 NNKNESITGVK
-831 INFLVQKFVK
+831 IVFLVQKFVK
-841 LTVLATSGNN
+841 LTVLATSGDT
-851 LEPLQSLGIKKDFS
+851 LEPNQSLGIKKDFS
-865 LTSSDPNKKIVIK
+865 LTSSEPNKKVILK
-878 IKLHYTVNEKE
+878 IKLHYSINNEEKAQ
-889 TTKEFV
+889 EFN

>member
-1 MLQIRQLIKK
+1 MLKIRQLIKR

-30 EIRNLSKDPNAPHKA
+30 EIRNLSKDPNAPNKA

-86 LSLVIDSTS
+86 LPLVIDSTS

-106 KDLQNKDSTE
+106 KDLQNRDNPE

-124 IGDVCTPD
+124 VGDVCTPD
-132 MCREL
+132 MCREIS
-137 GMEVANLIQNTGDSN
+137 MEVANIIQNSEDAN
-152 VKKRAACAAVVI
+152 VKKRAACAGVYI

-171 IDSYIDKIPTL
+171 IDSYIDKIPLL
-182 LEDRTHSVCLSGIY
+182 LEDRTHSVCLCGIY
-196 LVIEMINKKPA
+196 LVLEMISIKPS
-207 IIEKIKK
+207 IIDKIKK

-259 DKDLIDEL
+259 DKELIDEL

-280 SRQTGYALQYE
+280 SKQTGYALQYE
-291 IIKTINN
+291 IIKAINN

-336 RKDLSSIQK
+336 RKDLASVQK
-345 HRGVIL
+345 HRSVIL

-376 NLKKI
+376 NLKNI

-409 KYSLSYKWEIDSL
+409 KYSHSYKWEIDSL

-443 AILKVKDLY
+443 SILKVKDLY

-458 AFIALKMKKN
+458 AFLALKVKKN
-468 ENNPSLVKLCIYI
+468 ENNPSFAKLCIYI
-481 IGELC
+481 IGELS
-486 TYLIKNNTLNCKNET
+486 TYLVNNNTLNCKNEPLT
-501 VTVNENDVLN
+501 VSEDDVLN
-511 LLKEIG
+511 LLQEVG
-517 AKHSS
+517 VKHNNF
-522 LGNETVI
+522 GNETVVQ
-529 EYLLNALVKLL
+529 YLLNALVKLF
-540 IRIPEKRNEIES
+540 IKFPDKRNEIEN
-552 IIKSYRRSYFSE
+552 IIKRYKRSYFSE

-569 LEYLQFN
+569 LEYLLFN
-576 ESDKADVKKN
+576 KSDKSDMKSQ
-586 MVEPVPLPKKKEEE
+586 MVSSIPLPKKDREEKEAKK
-600 EENEERKLVDEND
+600 NLVDEKD

-623 ICIRLTE
+623 ICVRLTE
-630 GTIKNIDLGDNNN
+630 GAIKNIDLTESSNENNNNPLEFLGDNNN
-643 IDDNI
+643 NI
-648 NNNPLDF
+648 NT
-655 LGEKDN
+655 
-661 NKSNN
+661 NN
-666 NNNNQGG
+666 NNKEG

-679 LNNIFSAASGEAT
+679 LNNIFSSGANTNNTDT
-692 NTNINNN
+692 NTNNNNSMNPFDLLNMNLDQANNTNNN
-699 NNNQQNNN
+699 NANNN
-707 SLNPFDFINMQL
+707 NAQPSDNNNINDLLNMVMNT
-719 NQPNDNNNNNNNNN
+719 NNNNNNNA
-733 VNNNNNN
+733 
-740 NVNDLLNMIMGS
+740 
-752 NDNNQANTNTNTNT
+752 QT
-766 NNSQN
+766 NNS
-771 NINDLFSPVQTAP
+771 IDLLSGMNTAP
-784 QQSNNMKECF
+784 QQDANAMKECF
-794 KNEDI
+794 KNEDL
-799 SLYYTTDKK
+799 SLYYSITKK
-808 EGGVIDGSIFASS
+808 EGSTIDGSVFASS
-821 NSNEQIKEVK
+821 HSNEEITDVK

-841 LTVLATSGNN
+841 LTVLDTSGHA
-851 LEPLQSLGIKKDFS
+851 LEPGQSLGIKKDFT
-865 LTSSDPNKKIVIK
+865 LTSNDPSKKVVIK
-878 IKLHYTVNEKE
+878 IKLHYSINKEEK
-889 TTKEFV
+889 TKELT
-895 IKNI
+895 IKNL

>member
-1 MLQIRQLIKK
+1 MLKIRQLIK
-11 VRACR
+11 RIRSCR

-30 EIRNLSKDPNAPHKA
+30 EIRNLSKDPNAPFKA

-86 LSLVIDSTS
+86 LPLVIDSTS

-106 KDLQNKDSTE
+106 KDLQNKENPD

-124 IGDVCTPD
+124 VGDVCTPD
-132 MCREL
+132 MCREIS
-137 GMEVANLIQNTGDSN
+137 MEVANLIQNGEDSN
-152 VKKRAACAAVVI
+152 VKKKAACAAVVI
-164 IKNCPEM
+164 IKNCPET
-171 IDSYIDKIPTL
+171 IDSFIDKISTL

-196 LVIEMINKKPA
+196 LVLEMISKKPS
-207 IIEKIKK
+207 IVDKIKK
-214 YHSMFVKYEKSLL
+214 YHSMFVKYERSLL

-245 QAKILEIMQYTAKD
+245 QAKILEILQYTAKD
-259 DKDLIDEL
+259 DKELIDEL

-280 SRQTGYALQYE
+280 SKQTGYALQYE
-291 IIKTINN
+291 IIKDINN
-298 LNASSGMKS
+298 LNASSGMKN

-336 RKDLSSIQK
+336 RKDLASVQK
-345 HRGVIL
+345 HRSVIL

-376 NLKKI
+376 NLKNI
-381 TRECLIFLPKA
+381 TKECLIFLPKA

-429 KGKIYEDVLSQIIN
+429 KGKLYEDVLSNIIL
-443 AILKVKDLY
+443 AILEVKDLY

-458 AFIALKMKKN
+458 AFLALKIKKN
-468 ENNPSLVKLCIYI
+468 ENNPSLAKLCIYI
-481 IGELC
+481 IGELA
-486 TYLIKNNTLNCKNET
+486 TYLISNTTLNCKNET
-501 VTVNENDVLN
+501 ITVTENDILH
-511 LLKEIG
+511 LFKEVG
-517 AKHSS
+517 NKHNN
-522 LGNETVI
+522 LGNETVL
-529 EYLLNALVKLL
+529 EYLLNALVKLF
-540 IRIPEKRNEIES
+540 IKFKDKKSEIES
-552 IIKSYRRSYFSE
+552 MIKHYKRSYFSE

-576 ESDKADVKKN
+576 KSDKEKMKQK
-586 MVEPVPLPKKKEEE
+586 MVETIPLPQKNKEERDKIQKE
-600 EENEERKLVDEND
+600 KRKLVDDKD
-613 EENNEPEDDL
+613 EENYEPEDDL
-623 ICIRLTE
+623 ICVRLTE
-630 GTIKNIDLGDNNN
+630 GVIKNIEIKNIDENDNNN
-643 IDDNI
+643 G
-648 NNNPLDF
+648 LDF

-661 NKSNN
+661 ANNN

-679 LNNIFSAASGEAT
+679 LNSIFTSAPGNQDNN
-692 NTNINNN
+692 NTNSDQNQNNANNN
-699 NNNQQNNN
+699 N
-707 SLNPFDFINMQL
+707 SAANPFDILNMQL
-719 NQPNDNNNNNNNNN
+719 NQNQTNENNNQKNNTDINDILNMVIGTNNNNNNNTTT
-733 VNNNNNN
+733 
-740 NVNDLLNMIMGS
+740 ND
-752 NDNNQANTNTNTNT
+752 TNNT
-766 NNSQN
+766 NNNTEHQ
-771 NINDLFSPVQTAP
+771 INT
-784 QQSNNMKECF
+784 MKECF
-794 KNEDI
+794 KNDDI
-799 SLYYTTDKK
+799 SIYYTITKK
-808 EGGVIDGSIFASS
+808 EQSNLDGTIYAT
-821 NSNEQIKEVK
+821 NNKNTAINGVK
-831 INFLVQKFVK
+831 IIFQVQKFVK
-841 LTVLATSGNN
+841 LNVLSVSGDQ
-851 LEPLQSLGIKKDFS
+851 LEPNQSLGIKKDFT
-865 LTSSDPNKKIVIK
+865 LTSSEPHKKVSIR
-878 IKLHYTVNEKE
+878 IKLQYMINNEEKTE
-889 TTKEFV
+889 QFM
-895 IKNI
+895 IKNL

>member
-1 MLQIRQLIKK
+1 MLKIRQLIKR

-63 MQMSCI
+63 MQLSCI

-74 SDFTEK
+74 PDYTEK

-106 KDLQNKDSTE
+106 KDLQNKDNPE

-124 IGDVCTPD
+124 VGDVCTPD
-132 MCREL
+132 MCREIS
-137 GMEVANLIQNTGDSN
+137 MEVSNIIQNAEDSN
-152 VKKRAACAAVVI
+152 VKKKAACAAVII

-171 IDSYIDKIPTL
+171 MDSYIDKIPLL

-196 LVIEMINKKPA
+196 LVLEMINKNPS
-207 IIEKIKK
+207 IVDKIKK

-245 QAKILEIMQYTAKD
+245 QAKILEILQYTAKD

-280 SRQTGYALQYE
+280 SKQTGYALQYE
-291 IIKTINN
+291 IIKDINN
-298 LNASSGMKS
+298 LNASSGMKN

-336 RKDLSSIQK
+336 RKDLASVQK
-345 HRGVIL
+345 HRSVIL

-376 NLKKI
+376 NLKNI
-381 TRECLIFLPKA
+381 TKECLIFLPKA
-392 EDEIKFE
+392 EDEIKYE

-429 KGKIYEDVLSQIIN
+429 KGKLYEDVLSQIII
-443 AILKVKDLY
+443 AILKVKELY
-452 IYSAHK
+452 VYSAHK
-458 AFIALKMKKN
+458 VFLALKVKKN
-468 ENNPSLVKLCIYI
+468 ENNPSLAKLCIYI

-486 TYLIKNNTLNCKNET
+486 TYLTNNTTLNCKNET
-501 VTVNENDVLN
+501 ISVTEDDILN
-511 LLKEIG
+511 LLKDVG
-517 AKHSS
+517 LKHNS

-529 EYLLNALVKLL
+529 EYLLNAFVKM
-540 IRIPEKRNEIES
+540 IIKFKDKKSVIES
-552 IIKSYRRSYFSE
+552 MIKFYKRSFFAE

-569 LEYLQFN
+569 LEYLQFYKSEKEN
-576 ESDKADVKKN
+576 MKAK
-586 MVEPVPLPKKKEEE
+586 MVEPVLLPKKSREGNDNI
-600 EENEERKLVDEND
+600 NEKRKLVDDND
-613 EENNEPEDDL
+613 EENYEPEDDL
-623 ICIRLTE
+623 ICVRLTE
-630 GTIKNIDLGDNNN
+630 GVIKNIEINDNNIN
-643 IDDNI
+643 DND
-648 NNNPLDF
+648 NNPLDF
-655 LGEKDN
+655 LNDKDN
-661 NKSNN
+661 NNINNDNN
-666 NNNNQGG
+666 NKQSG

-679 LNNIFSAASGEAT
+679 LNSIFSAGN
-692 NTNINNN
+692 NTNPVNMNQ
-699 NNNQQNNN
+699 NNQKDNN
-707 SLNPFDFINMQL
+707 SSPFDILNMQL
-719 NQPNDNNNNNNNNN
+719 NQNQNQNEGNNNQQPNNDI
-733 VNNNNNN
+733 
-740 NVNDLLNMIMGS
+740 NDLLNMVIG
-752 NDNNQANTNTNTNT
+752 NNNNT
-766 NNSQN
+766 NNADLNKN
-771 NINDLFSPVQTAP
+771 NNTKTKKTEINV
-784 QQSNNMKECF
+784 MKECY

-799 SLYYTTDKK
+799 SIYYNITKK
-808 EGGVIDGSIFASS
+808 EGSNIEGSVYAT
-821 NSNEQIKEVK
+821 NNKNESITGVK
-831 INFLVQKFVK
+831 IAFLVQKFVK
-841 LTVLATSGNN
+841 LIVLATSGDT
-851 LEPLQSLGIKKDFS
+851 LEPNQSLGIKKDFS
-865 LTSSDPNKKIVIK
+865 LTSSEPNKKVILK
-878 IKLHYTVNEKE
+878 IKLHYSINNEEKAQ
-889 TTKEFV
+889 EFN

>member
-1 MLQIRQLIKK
+1 
-11 VRACR
+11 
-16 TAEEERSVINKESA
+16 
-30 EIRNLSKDPNAPHKA
+30 
-45 RNLCK
+45 
-50 AIYMQMMGYQTSF
+50 MQMMGYQTSF

-600 EENEERKLVDEND
+600 EENEKRKLVDEND

-679 LNNIFSAASGEAT
+679 LNNIFSAASGEAA

-733 VNNNNNN
+733 INNNNNN

>member
-1 MLQIRQLIKK
+1 MLKIRQLIKR

-63 MQMSCI
+63 MQLSCI

-74 SDFTEK
+74 PDYTEK

-106 KDLQNKDSTE
+106 KDLQNKDNPE

-124 IGDVCTPD
+124 VGDVCTPD
-132 MCREL
+132 MCREIS
-137 GMEVANLIQNTGDSN
+137 MEVSNIIQNAEDSN
-152 VKKRAACAAVVI
+152 VKKKAACAAVII

-171 IDSYIDKIPTL
+171 MDSYIDKIPLL

-196 LVIEMINKKPA
+196 LVLEMINKNPS
-207 IIEKIKK
+207 IVDKIKK

-245 QAKILEIMQYTAKD
+245 QAKILEILQYTAKD

-280 SRQTGYALQYE
+280 SKQTGYALQYE
-291 IIKTINN
+291 IIKDINN
-298 LNASSGMKS
+298 LNASSGMKN

-336 RKDLSSIQK
+336 RKDLASVQK
-345 HRGVIL
+345 HRSVIL

-376 NLKKI
+376 NLKNI
-381 TRECLIFLPKA
+381 TKECLIFLPKA
-392 EDEIKFE
+392 EDEIKYE

-409 KYSLSYKWEIDSL
+409 KYSLSYQWEIDSL

-429 KGKIYEDVLSQIIN
+429 KGKLYEDVLSQIII
-443 AILKVKDLY
+443 AILKVKELY
-452 IYSAHK
+452 VYSAHK
-458 AFIALKMKKN
+458 VFLALKVKKN
-468 ENNPSLVKLCIYI
+468 ENNPSLAKFCIYI

-486 TYLIKNNTLNCKNET
+486 TYLTNNTTLNCKNET
-501 VTVNENDVLN
+501 ISVTEDDILN
-511 LLKEIG
+511 LLKDVG
-517 AKHSS
+517 LKHNS

-529 EYLLNALVKLL
+529 EYLLNAFVKM
-540 IRIPEKRNEIES
+540 IIKFKDKKSVIES
-552 IIKSYRRSYFSE
+552 MIKFYKRSFFAE

-569 LEYLQFN
+569 LEYLQFYKSEKEN
-576 ESDKADVKKN
+576 MKAK
-586 MVEPVPLPKKKEEE
+586 MVEPVLLPKKSREGNDNI
-600 EENEERKLVDEND
+600 NEKRKLVDDND
-613 EENNEPEDDL
+613 EENYEPEDDL
-623 ICIRLTE
+623 ICVRLTE
-630 GTIKNIDLGDNNN
+630 GVIKNIEINDNNIN
-643 IDDNI
+643 DND
-648 NNNPLDF
+648 NNPLDF
-655 LGEKDN
+655 LNDKDN
-661 NKSNN
+661 NNINNDNN
-666 NNNNQGG
+666 NKQSG

-679 LNNIFSAASGEAT
+679 LNSIFSAGN
-692 NTNINNN
+692 NTNPANMNQ
-699 NNNQQNNN
+699 NNQKDNN
-707 SLNPFDFINMQL
+707 SSPFDILNMQL
-719 NQPNDNNNNNNNNN
+719 NQNQNQNEGNNNQQPNNDI
-733 VNNNNNN
+733 
-740 NVNDLLNMIMGS
+740 NDLLNMVIG
-752 NDNNQANTNTNTNT
+752 NNNNT
-766 NNSQN
+766 NNADLNKN
-771 NINDLFSPVQTAP
+771 NNTKTKKTEINV
-784 QQSNNMKECF
+784 MKECY

-799 SLYYTTDKK
+799 SIYYNITKK
-808 EGGVIDGSIFASS
+808 EGSNIEGSVYAT
-821 NSNEQIKEVK
+821 NNKNESITGVK
-831 INFLVQKFVK
+831 IVFLVQKFVK
-841 LTVLATSGNN
+841 LTVLATSGDT
-851 LEPLQSLGIKKDFS
+851 LEPNQSLGIKKDFS
-865 LTSSDPNKKIVIK
+865 LTSSEPNKKVILK
-878 IKLHYTVNEKE
+878 IKLHYSINNEEKAQ
-889 TTKEFV
+889 EFN